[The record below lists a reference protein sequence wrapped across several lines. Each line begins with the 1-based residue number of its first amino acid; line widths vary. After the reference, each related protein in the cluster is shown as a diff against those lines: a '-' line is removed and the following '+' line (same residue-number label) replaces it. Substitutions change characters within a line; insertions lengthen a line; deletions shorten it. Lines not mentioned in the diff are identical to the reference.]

1 MPVQDDFKGHTDRLD
16 AIIFSDDKLGLQLR
30 MTVTEFM
37 GRYYMGVRKYF
48 LSFEGEWLPTKTGVS
63 WEYNLET
70 STNMFGAF
78 TEILSEAEVLAAV
91 AAEHEKIKERESA
104 IESRTETSDPS
115 VQSGTE
121 G

>member
-1 MPVQDDFKGHTDRLD
+1 
-16 AIIFSDDKLGLQLR
+16 

-70 STNMFGAF
+70 STNMFSAF

-91 AAEHEKIKERESA
+91 AAEHEKIKERENASEPREEA
-104 IESRTETSDPS
+104 DDP
-115 VQSGTE
+115 GL
-121 G
+121 